1 MLQSI
6 DDIEDLFAVIDRYEL
21 VSGSKVN
28 LHKTVGLI
36 INENMVGHTNGLR
49 LTCGPENVLG
59 VPLRKNKNSNSL
71 CWNLMID

>member
-6 DDIEDLFAVIDRYEL
+6 DDIEDLFTFIHRYEQ

-49 LTCGPENVLG
+49 LACGPENVLR
-59 VPLRKNKNSNSL
+59 VPIRKKNSNSI